1 MARRN
6 ILLSAILIVGGRA
19 IGGEECLMYGLILA
33 VIGPILRTA
42 FRSRFSG

>member
-33 VIGPILRTA
+33 VGMKLLQLLL
-42 FRSRFSG
+42 F